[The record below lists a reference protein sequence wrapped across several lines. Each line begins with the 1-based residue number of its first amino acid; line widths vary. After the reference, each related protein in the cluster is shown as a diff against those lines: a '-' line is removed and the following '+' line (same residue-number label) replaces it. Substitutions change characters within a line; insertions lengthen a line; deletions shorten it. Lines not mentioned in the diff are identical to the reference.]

1 MKKGLSSWDR
11 LDRKRPALTI
21 VKARQDRVNNTAVN
35 NDTGNH
41 LNCEESWEAFN
52 IICNATVHNC
62 FPNSVYSRA
71 WPSGISAMWK
81 KKCLIKFT
89 LPGQIVRKK
98 KDSSIKYYFFWK
110 KVFENITDNNTD
122 LTSALWLTLNFYS
135 LLLSQLPFSYSFKS
149 LFHQTNI
156 RDSAV
161 IPAQTFSVSY
171 YVLIFFFRF
180 SAKQSSSSKNPL
192 ILEKGPPKI
201 TEGGQ
206 HGW

>member
-89 LPGQIVRKK
+89 LPGQIGRKK
-98 KDSSIKYYFFWK
+98 KTQVLSTTFFLKKYSKTLLTTTLIWRPLYDLLWTFIASYCLSCLSLIRLSHYF
-110 KVFENITDNNTD
+110 TRQ
-122 LTSALWLTLNFYS
+122 TSGILQWF
-135 LLLSQLPFSYSFKS
+135 QPR
-149 LFHQTNI
+149 LFQFPI
-156 RDSAV
+156 M
-161 IPAQTFSVSY
+161 F
-171 YVLIFFFRF
+171 
-180 SAKQSSSSKNPL
+180 
-192 ILEKGPPKI
+192 
-201 TEGGQ
+201 
-206 HGW
+206 

>member
-89 LPGQIVRKK
+89 LPGQIGRKK
-98 KDSSIKYYFFWK
+98 KDSSIKYYFFEK
-110 KVFENITDNNTD
+110 KYSKTLLTTTLIWLPLYDLLWTFIASYTGRKNGFTERQRWSQTRDKGHLCTPLFTFDARQMFTFARGQRRVF
-122 LTSALWLTLNFYS
+122 
-135 LLLSQLPFSYSFKS
+135 
-149 LFHQTNI
+149 
-156 RDSAV
+156 R
-161 IPAQTFSVSY
+161 
-171 YVLIFFFRF
+171 R
-180 SAKQSSSSKNPL
+180 
-192 ILEKGPPKI
+192 
-201 TEGGQ
+201 
-206 HGW
+206 